1 MKCLPKSSPFRLET
15 LGAIAFAV
23 LAGGFS
29 WGALAPSAQ
38 AQAAYGSYIGI
49 GGSIGLSGGN
59 ENEDSS
65 AGGVVAVRYRFLEV
79 PISLRG
85 QLLIS
90 DRTTF
95 VPTVSYDIPITWDL
109 DGYLGAGVSLPFGG
123 GDDDFSPIGNET
135 AFVLQPGVDW
145 TLPDSDLVIFGNAII
160 AFDAYEESGDTAA
173 SVQAGVGLQF

>member
-1 MKCLPKSSPFRLET
+1 MKCLRLSDIRFDS
-15 LGAIAFAV
+15 LGAIA
-23 LAGGFS
+23 L
-29 WGALAPSAQ
+29 GALAACISWNIATPTAQ

-49 GGSIGLSGGN
+49 GGSIGLTGGN

-65 AGGVVAVRYRFLEV
+65 SGGVVAVRYRFLEV
-79 PISLRG
+79 PISVRG

-90 DRTTF
+90 DGTTF
-95 VPTVSYDIPITWDL
+95 VPTVSYDIPITWDI
-109 DGYLGAGVSLPFGG
+109 DGYLGAGVALPFS
-123 GDDDFSPIGNET
+123 GDDDYSPVGNQT

-145 TLPDSDLVIFGNAII
+145 TLPDSDLVVFGNAII